1 MLTVRALDVVL
12 RHVLPLACLGALASC
27 EAAPIAM
34 QRPPREPLPSS
45 KIDFY
50 LGGRSF
56 DHNDWH
62 PVEDQGMLGIE
73 FVHEGRDSPVG
84 FEMAFFAS
92 EDDEHGF
99 TIPNGNPVEARGRT
113 EEFSMGLRKSFSLE
127 EGPVHPY
134 VGGGLSGIHA
144 EQRLETAGVT
154 TSDEDGSPGLY
165 LHTGIDFDM
174 GPSFLLGFDLRF
186 LTLTHVHLLG
196 VSENADY
203 VQFAIV
209 LGVRF

>member
-1 MLTVRALDVVL
+1 VRALDLVF
-12 RHVLPLACLGALASC
+12 LAAGLASLASC
-27 EAAPIAM
+27 AAAPIAA

-45 KIDFY
+45 KVDLY

-56 DHNDWH
+56 DHDDWH

-84 FEMAFFAS
+84 FEVAVFAS

-99 TIPNGNPVEARGRT
+99 TIPSGNPVEARGRT
-113 EEFSMGLRKSFSLE
+113 EEFSMGLRKTFSLE
-127 EGPVHPY
+127 EGPVHPF
-134 VGGGLSGIHA
+134 VGAGVSGIRA
-144 EQRLETAGVT
+144 EQRLEIAGVT

-165 LHTGIDFDM
+165 LHGGIDFDM
-174 GPSFLLGFDLRF
+174 GPNFLLGFDLRF
-186 LTLTHVHLLG
+186 LTLTDVRLFG
-196 VSENADY
+196 FSESADY

>member
-1 MLTVRALDVVL
+1 VRTPDVL
-12 RHVLPLACLGALASC
+12 LAVSLGALASC
-27 EAAPIAM
+27 AAAPIAA

-56 DHNDWH
+56 DHDDWH
-62 PVEDQGMLGIE
+62 PVEDQGMIGIE

-84 FEMAFFAS
+84 FEMAVFAS

-113 EEFSMGLRKSFSLE
+113 EEFSMGLRKTFALE
-127 EGPVHPY
+127 EGPVHPF

-144 EQRLETAGVT
+144 EQRIKGSGVSA
-154 TSDEDGSPGLY
+154 SDEDGSPGLY

-174 GPSFLLGFDLRF
+174 GPNFLLGFDLRF
-186 LTLTHVHLLG
+186 LTLTDVHLFG
-196 VSENADY
+196 VSESADY

-209 LGVRF
+209 FGLRF